1 MSGRIFLIR
10 LTDMGRPILLNCDWH
25 YSWGWH
31 DGESWQSI
39 TFGPWVAEWPSL
51 GSKYINQAPE
61 MKAFDKRSNGAD
73 VLDRL
78 IRLYTTVG
86 TDCSLCI
93 GNVKLAR

>member
-1 MSGRIFLIR
+1 
-10 LTDMGRPILLNCDWH
+10 
-25 YSWGWH
+25 
-31 DGESWQSI
+31 
-39 TFGPWVAEWPSL
+39 
-51 GSKYINQAPE
+51 

-93 GNVKLAR
+93 GNVKLARWEFLIGEDISEC